1 MPSIHIPN
9 ALPMGWEYLP
19 TAISPCEN
27 VAMFHQT
34 HVGNIIHVCGA
45 SVTSR
50 ITTIR
55 LFSMIS
61 LLFINTPS
69 RYTGGESDH
78 HSHIFRDSNM
88 GVGLGISMGPAYHQG
103 VHLYKLY
110 VMLM

>member
-9 ALPMGWEYLP
+9 ALPMGWAYLP
-19 TAISPCEN
+19 TAISPCQN
-27 VAMFHQT
+27 VAVVSSIYSEHRSYQESPLYGCFQSFH
-34 HVGNIIHVCGA
+34 
-45 SVTSR
+45 SY
-50 ITTIR
+50 
-55 LFSMIS
+55 
-61 LLFINTPS
+61 FINTLS

-88 GVGLGISMGPAYHQG
+88 GVGLGNSMGPAYHQG